1 MTGEKQGEA
10 PALRRATID
19 DAPAIRALTREAYAK
34 WVPLIGREP
43 LPMLADYAE
52 AAQQHRIDL
61 LHLAGKLAALIE
73 MIPQTGHLLIENV
86 AVAPALQRRGLG
98 GKLLAHAEE
107 GGRVARL
114 RRNQAL
120 HQRALRRECAA
131 LPQAR
136 LPDRPEGGVQRKHAG
151 AHEQTAR
158 QPERAYLLHVAMM
171 VEPLSTDH

>member
-107 GGRVARL
+107 VAASLGYGEIRLYTNEHFAGNVQLYRRLGYRIDRKEEFRGSTRVHMSNRL
-114 RRNQAL
+114 ASRNAPI
-120 HQRALRRECAA
+120 C
-131 LPQAR
+131 
-136 LPDRPEGGVQRKHAG
+136 
-151 AHEQTAR
+151 
-158 QPERAYLLHVAMM
+158 
-171 VEPLSTDH
+171 STSP